1 MRIRV
6 VDYCNGRSNVA
17 SVNVRA
23 RVETGDNDDDD
34 DDNDDDD
41 DDDHNDDDDDDD
53 DECEL
58 RGVPFFVFA
67 SHKRTNA
74 ARERSSFPPARPVG
88 VEQESCTP
96 VEQ

>member
-41 DDDHNDDDDDDD
+41 DDNDGPDSSVQKS
-53 DECEL
+53 
-58 RGVPFFVFA
+58 RPRYFA
-67 SHKRTNA
+67 VWL
-74 ARERSSFPPARPVG
+74 PV
-88 VEQESCTP
+88 
-96 VEQ
+96 